1 MSLENSITGKFNHLY
16 STASAMSLY
25 GNAVMMPLETLC
37 IGIENSADARVALT
51 GVKFAT
57 APLSSFLRDYLEEKL
72 GLTKNGSRSK
82 IGIFDRIYWLG
93 IAGIEIGVNYFIYN
107 KAFNAD
113 EGWNS
118 MLPAIAGYAL
128 TANGKFIGKLLD
140 TFKDGF
146 SLSPCIATSFSP
158 SLPKEAKREIVN
170 KGCAA
175 AYASLAAFYIY
186 AHGPEILSSL
196 KVFLN
201 Q

>member
-82 IGIFDRIYWLG
+82 IGIFDRIYWQ
-93 IAGIEIGVNYFIYN
+93 N
-107 KAFNAD
+107 
-113 EGWNS
+113 
-118 MLPAIAGYAL
+118 
-128 TANGKFIGKLLD
+128 
-140 TFKDGF
+140 
-146 SLSPCIATSFSP
+146 C
-158 SLPKEAKREIVN
+158 R
-170 KGCAA
+170 
-175 AYASLAAFYIY
+175 
-186 AHGPEILSSL
+186 H
-196 KVFLN
+196 
-201 Q
+201 